1 MYLIYDLIV
10 FLASLLYLPVYALR
24 GRMHA
29 DIWMRLGIFKKD
41 FFKSLEGHDV
51 VWIHAVSVGEARAAE
66 SLVGLIRAQWPQK
79 RIVVST
85 VTPTGYSIAKKII
98 QNDELVFYAPLDL
111 SFIVSRFLKMI
122 KPSLLII
129 METELWP
136 NLIRLSKKQG
146 ACVAIVNGRISDR
159 SYRHY
164 AYFRAILKYVLRKV
178 DLFCMQNSNGAE
190 RIISLGAVRKRVEV
204 TGNIKF
210 DISANI
216 RESAYV
222 AALKNY
228 LKGCLLCIA
237 GSTHD
242 NEEEIVTKLY
252 KSLRK
257 DFNNLR
263 LLIAPRHPER
273 IDKIRRMIK
282 LMGLDA
288 LNLSHAS
295 GFSSAQIVLVD
306 TIGDLSALY
315 QLCDIAF
322 IGGSLVKKGGHNPI
336 EPALFGKAIIFGKH
350 MENFKEIRDVFIN
363 AKAALEID
371 GPKNLEYEL
380 RGLLQDAPR
389 RQELGCRAQDIID
402 KNKGAAQATFSCLDK
417 MFGTPK
423 FSDSKISIKDS
434 KSRFRRRKT

>member
-1 MYLIYDLIV
+1 MYFIYDLVI
-10 FLASLLYLPVYALR
+10 FLGSLLYLPWYALR

-29 DIWMRLGIFKKD
+29 DILMRLGIFKKD
-41 FFKSLEGHDV
+41 FFKPLEGSDV

-66 SLVGLIRAQWPQK
+66 SLVCLIRAQWPQK
-79 RIVVST
+79 RIVIST
-85 VTPTGYSIAKKII
+85 VTPTGYFIARKIL
-98 QNDELVFYAPLDL
+98 QKDEIVLYAPLDL
-111 SFIVSRFLKMI
+111 SFVVTRFLKMI
-122 KPSLLII
+122 QPSLLII

-136 NLIRLSKKQG
+136 NLIRLSKKRG
-146 ACVAIVNGRISDR
+146 VCVAVVNGRISDR

-164 AYFRAILKYVLRKV
+164 AYFKIILKYVLRKV
-178 DLFCMQNSNGAE
+178 DLFCMQNSNGAQ
-190 RIISLGAVRKRVEV
+190 RVMALGAVRKRVEV

-216 RESAYV
+216 KESSYV
-222 AALKNY
+222 MAFKEHLKD
-228 LKGCLLCIA
+228 CLLCIA
-237 GSTHD
+237 GSTHE
-242 NEEEIVTKLY
+242 NEEEIITRIY

-257 DFNNLR
+257 DFSNLR

-282 LMGLDA
+282 LMGLGA

-295 GFSSAQIVLVD
+295 EFSSAQIVLVD

-336 EPALFGKAIIFGKH
+336 EPALFGKAIVFGKH

-363 AKAALEID
+363 AKAAIEVD
-371 GPKNLEYEL
+371 GPETLEYEL
-380 RGLLQDAPR
+380 RGLLQDVSR
-389 RQELGCRAQDIID
+389 RQELGRCAQEILD
-402 KNKGAAQATFSCLDK
+402 KNRGAAQATFSCLDR
-417 MFGTPK
+417 MFGAPK
-423 FSDSKISIKDS
+423 FSEDKISLKS
-434 KSRFRRRKT
+434 SRLKSRWR